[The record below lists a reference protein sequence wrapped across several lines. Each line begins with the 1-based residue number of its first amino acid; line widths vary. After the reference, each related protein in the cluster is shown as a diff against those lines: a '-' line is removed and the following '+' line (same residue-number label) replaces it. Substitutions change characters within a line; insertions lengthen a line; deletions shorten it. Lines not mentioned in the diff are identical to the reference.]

1 MSSNQIASIISI
13 QLCLGH
19 GEPMRVVEKAYAFS
33 DFGLEG
39 NRHSRNG
46 SRRQILLVD
55 EESLE
60 VLRLSSGELRENI
73 TTSGLDVPGLVE
85 GQKLSLG
92 DDVIIEVTG
101 YCEPCYL
108 LDEIRDGLQEVV
120 DGIRGMLAI
129 VIKGGEVKVGDLIHV
144 L

>member
-85 GQKLSLG
+85 GQK
-92 DDVIIEVTG
+92 
-101 YCEPCYL
+101 
-108 LDEIRDGLQEVV
+108 
-120 DGIRGMLAI
+120 
-129 VIKGGEVKVGDLIHV
+129 
-144 L
+144 

>member
-1 MSSNQIASIISI
+1 MSSNQIASITSI

-19 GEPMRVVEKAYAFS
+19 GEPMCVVEKAYAIA

-39 NRHSRNG
+39 NSHSRHG

-55 EESLE
+55 EESIE

-73 TTSGLDVPGLVE
+73 TTSGLDVPGLVK

-92 DDVIIEVTG
+92 DDVVIEVTG

-108 LDEIRDGLQEVV
+108 LDEIRDGLQEEV
-120 DGIRGMLAI
+120 DGIRGMLA
-129 VIKGGEVKVGDLIHV
+129 VVVKGGEVKVGHLIKV